1 MSPPDFSS
9 ASADAI
15 ESAAA
20 QWLARLDR
28 GLAEHEQAEFTAW
41 READLR
47 HEAAFLR
54 LEKIWGA
61 LDQVARLRSASP
73 AVEPDELAQPRR
85 RARWIWAPLLA
96 AAAAGVL
103 VFFSGNPA
111 RESHPRP
118 HAIVH
123 PGPQRL
129 ALEDGSI
136 VDLRPGARV
145 DVKFTPAERHVRLL
159 EGEAFFTVTKN
170 PARPFIV
177 SVNQVTVRAVG
188 TAFSVGLDPQEI
200 SVLVTEGRVRVDEI
214 ASAASATAPSREL
227 SALAAGQQG
236 VIALA
241 ADPASTRSLAVKV
254 SQLPSAEI
262 DQALAW
268 QGLHLEF
275 IEVPLGDVV
284 ADFNRYNRRKLVVTD
299 EATAAILVGGNFRAD
314 NLDAFIRLLSAGF
327 GVSAFPHGD
336 EIVLRQVHGR

>member
-1 MSPPDFSS
+1 MPPSDFSS

-28 GLAEHEQAEFTAW
+28 GLAENEQSEFTAW

-54 LEKIWGA
+54 LEKVWGA
-61 LDQVARLRSASP
+61 LDQVALTRP
-73 AVEPDELAQPRR
+73 ALPTAADPDALEQPRR

-96 AAAAGVL
+96 AAAAGVF

-111 RESHPRP
+111 REVHPRP

-123 PGPQRL
+123 PGPQRI

-136 VDLRPGARV
+136 VDLRPGARM
-145 DVKFTPAERHVRLL
+145 DVKFTPDERHVRLL
-159 EGEAFFTVTKN
+159 EGEAFFTVAKN

-177 SVNQVTVRAVG
+177 SVNEVTVRAVG

-200 SVLVTEGRVRVDEI
+200 SVLVTEGRVRVDEVS
-214 ASAASATAPSREL
+214 SAVQSREL

-241 ADPASTRSLAVKV
+241 ADPAATGSLAVKV
-254 SQLPSAEI
+254 SQLTRAEI

-275 IEVPLGDVV
+275 IAVPLGDVV
-284 ADFNRYNRRKLVVTD
+284 ADFNRYNHRKLVVAD
-299 EATAAILVGGNFRAD
+299 EATAAILIGGNFRAD
-314 NLDAFIRLLSAGF
+314 NLDAFIRLLSKAF
-327 GVSAFPHGD
+327 EVSAFPHGD